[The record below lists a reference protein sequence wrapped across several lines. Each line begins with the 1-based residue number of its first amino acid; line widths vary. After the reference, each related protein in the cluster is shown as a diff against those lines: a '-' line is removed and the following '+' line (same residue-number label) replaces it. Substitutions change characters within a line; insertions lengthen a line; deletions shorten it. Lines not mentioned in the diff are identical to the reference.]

1 MNFKKVIIKRTI
13 FVFIPFYSDEE
24 IWVKW
29 VQYLSDN
36 DEKLTEFQCLKIPEI
51 KEILDI
57 LVQNNFLE
65 QSSQDGKSFFRLIR
79 N

>member
-1 MNFKKVIIKRTI
+1 MIKWT
-13 FVFIPFYSDEE
+13 FVLILFNSDEE

-29 VQYLSDN
+29 IEYLRED
-36 DEKLTEFQCLKIPEI
+36 DEQLTEFQCLKIPQI
-51 KEILDI
+51 KEILNI